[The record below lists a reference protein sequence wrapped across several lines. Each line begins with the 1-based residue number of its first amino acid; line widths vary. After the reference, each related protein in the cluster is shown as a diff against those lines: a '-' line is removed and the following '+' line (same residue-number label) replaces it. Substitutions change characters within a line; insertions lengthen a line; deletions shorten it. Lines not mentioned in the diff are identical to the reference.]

1 MSTKHIRTIDRF
13 FSHRDEDW
21 EVIKKDLKP
30 LVKLINKSNEEYNLQ
45 LRQDCFNIYYQG
57 NSVAQVTP
65 RKNRTYSVQIHEKFV
80 AGGMREKLEN
90 YSTCK
95 RSTSGYFNFN
105 VKSSNL
111 HRFFQRNHLDR
122 ISGMIRKVHNG
133 EEISMEQVIV
143 TDNPSSPNFF
153 IIDRQ
158 VADHLNWARIDLL
171 ALQRNEKGKYCFVVF
186 EIKLGRNPEL
196 REKAGKQVSNYVKHI
211 REHIDDY
218 AFCYQKNY
226 QQKKQLGLFD
236 NTEEPMPNSII
247 IDCDANSVEGV
258 VVAGGYSQLA
268 KENIKQLYSAIEKN
282 GWNIKVKQMSRMLL
296 TD

>member
-1 MSTKHIRTIDRF
+1 
-13 FSHRDEDW
+13 
-21 EVIKKDLKP
+21 
-30 LVKLINKSNEEYNLQ
+30 
-45 LRQDCFNIYYQG
+45 
-57 NSVAQVTP
+57 
-65 RKNRTYSVQIHEKFV
+65 
-80 AGGMREKLEN
+80 
-90 YSTCK
+90 
-95 RSTSGYFNFN
+95 
-105 VKSSNL
+105 
-111 HRFFQRNHLDR
+111 
-122 ISGMIRKVHNG
+122 
-133 EEISMEQVIV
+133 MEQVIV

-171 ALQRNEKGKYCFVVF
+171 ALQHNEKGKYCFVVF